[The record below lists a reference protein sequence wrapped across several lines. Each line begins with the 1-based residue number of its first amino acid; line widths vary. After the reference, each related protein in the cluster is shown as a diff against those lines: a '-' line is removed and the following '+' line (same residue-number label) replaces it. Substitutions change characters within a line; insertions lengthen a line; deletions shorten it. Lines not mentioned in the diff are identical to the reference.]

1 MAVSYDRSSTVA
13 EKGWDEDDK
22 KEEKQKSKKRK
33 FWSVTLYE
41 LTLPLLC
48 PDAFHSGYWLELMS
62 S

>member
-22 KEEKQKSKKRK
+22 RGKAKEQKEEILISDPVWAHAPPALSRR
-33 FWSVTLYE
+33 
-41 LTLPLLC
+41 
-48 PDAFHSGYWLELMS
+48 FHSGYWLELMS